1 MLTFPH
7 RRLVNALIPSK
18 GSFNRLKYSSPGMS
32 RHSNDRHGTRRPV
45 SSSKGADL
53 SDKAPST
60 GNAPDAN
67 KPIASPLA
75 IRMANDFNASRQ
87 SDVDKWRI
95 KFPTCEIVDDAPLLL
110 PEIREEDRGKKC
122 LVLDLDDTLI
132 YPVYSKDREDA
143 DIRFKVEVRNESK
156 CD

>member
-1 MLTFPH
+1 MAH
-7 RRLVNALIPSK
+7 QVS
-18 GSFNRLKYSSPGMS
+18 NR
-32 RHSNDRHGTRRPV
+32 
-45 SSSKGADL
+45 
-53 SDKAPST
+53 
-60 GNAPDAN
+60 
-67 KPIASPLA
+67 
-75 IRMANDFNASRQ
+75 
-87 SDVDKWRI
+87 
-95 KFPTCEIVDDAPLLL
+95 EIVDDAPLLL